1 MKKTILY
8 ILILVALG
16 AGIWFTFF
24 KEATNPFGNTD
35 AGFTIA
41 DTAAVGKIFLAH
53 TDGRTI
59 TLERKNGAWL
69 LNGKYPVLKSTINA
83 LLATL
88 HNQRAEAPVSKAAR
102 NNVIK
107 EMATSSV
114 KTEVYNTSGRQMAV
128 FFVGGE
134 ATRTG
139 GTYMLMEGAQT
150 PYVVNVPGF
159 NGYLMSYYP
168 VEWTDWRDRIVF
180 DLKPEEI
187 KSVNVTYPQHPL
199 NSFTISQENG
209 KVTAAVDS
217 AFRNMGAFNEARTK
231 AYLGFFHD
239 IYSEGFMNGVPGMDS
254 VLASV
259 PVRCIVTVQPEKGP
273 AQVLTVYWRPLDK
286 RSKNQLTPLPN
297 APEEFDGDRFY
308 GVINHDTVTIQ
319 RFVFDKVFR
328 SGYEFYTNEVPAPAE
343 QPHRFSAPG
352 TK

>member
-8 ILILVALG
+8 ILILVVLG
-16 AGIWFTFF
+16 LGVWFAFF
-24 KEATNPFGNTD
+24 KETTNPFGNSD
-35 AGFTIA
+35 AGFTVT
-41 DTAAVGKIFLAH
+41 DTAAIGKIFLAH
-53 TDGRTI
+53 TDGHTI
-59 TLERKNGAWL
+59 TLERKSGGWIMD
-69 LNGKYPVLKSTINA
+69 GKYPVLTSTING

-88 HNQRAEAPVSKAAR
+88 HNQRAEAPVAKAAR

-114 KTEVYNTSGRQMAV
+114 KTEVYNRDGRQMAV

-134 ATRTG
+134 NSRTG
-139 GTYMLMEGAQT
+139 GTFMLMDGAQT

-159 NGYLMSYYP
+159 NGYLMAYYP
-168 VEWTDWRDRIVF
+168 VEWTAWRDRHVF
-180 DLKPEEI
+180 NLKPEEI
-187 KSVNVTYPQHPL
+187 KSVSVTYPEKPV

-209 KVTAAVDS
+209 TVAATVDS
-217 AFRNMGAFNEARTK
+217 AFRHMGSFNEARAK

-239 IYSEGFMNGVPGMDS
+239 MYSEGFMNGVPHMDS
-254 VLASV
+254 ILAML
-259 PVRCIVTVQPEKGP
+259 PVRCVVTVQPKQGP

-297 APEEFDGDRFY
+297 APENYDADRFY
-308 GVINHDTVTIQ
+308 GVINQDTVTIQ

-328 SGYEFYTNEVPAPAE
+328 SGYEFYSNDVPQPAE